1 MWWSTARIEWIRPRG
16 CFAISPVPRSLSRK
30 QMWFRCGAQ
39 TGFAP
44 TWKKAPAI
52 DKGSPVAFHESQE
65 LGRAFRLMTAA
76 LVQASGGE
84 SPLEIAQ
91 QQDPGA
97 KKKAPGRLLISP
109 LRAGQ

>member
-1 MWWSTARIEWIRPRG
+1 
-16 CFAISPVPRSLSRK
+16 
-30 QMWFRCGAQ
+30 
-39 TGFAP
+39 
-44 TWKKAPAI
+44 
-52 DKGSPVAFHESQE
+52 
-65 LGRAFRLMTAA
+65 MTAA